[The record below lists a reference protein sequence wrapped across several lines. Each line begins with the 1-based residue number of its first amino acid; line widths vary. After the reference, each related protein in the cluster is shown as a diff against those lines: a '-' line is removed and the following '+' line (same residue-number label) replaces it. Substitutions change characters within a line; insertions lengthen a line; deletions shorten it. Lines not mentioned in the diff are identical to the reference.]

1 MANRQQFKSEWLGL
15 LRDRWVLILS
25 LLLLLVCIYATRN
38 SKEKVAE
45 RNQPIAKAMEEMKA
59 SDAQYAALI
68 DSVEQGLKT
77 DLPVWQNPQRL
88 NVIGQRAARLA
99 AFEPQTLALI
109 STGQS
114 DLFTHMVKPRLYG
127 EAISLGFS
135 ELSNPVQLLFGSFD
149 LAFVCIYLLP
159 LLILA
164 FSYNVLSAE
173 KESGTLRL
181 TLAQPIPV
189 TQWLFNKM
197 LLRFVVLAVILILAF
212 SVSLIIAGV
221 GLAQEF
227 SSVAKII
234 LALLA
239 YMLFWFGLSFL
250 VNLRGRSSGSN
261 AVVLVSLWVLIVL
274 LIPAMISQSANNLYP
289 VPSRVGMISELRYAE
304 AEAQKNANQI
314 LESYYRDHPELA
326 RTDTTTQELYPF
338 WLGYFASQDEIRKA
352 VEPILSEYESKLQA
366 QQQTVDRLRILSPA
380 ILLQNVFNETAG
392 TSSRHY
398 NSYRQQVVAF
408 ATSWRNFFLPRMFRN
423 ELMKKEWMDELP
435 KFSFDEDKIEKQY
448 TADILA
454 LLFYGFAGF
463 ALSFLL
469 YRNYVTEKVLL
480 T

>member
-1 MANRQQFKSEWLGL
+1 MANRQQFKYEWLGL

-25 LLLLLVCIYATRN
+25 LLLLLICMYAAYN
-38 SKEKVAE
+38 GKEKVNE
-45 RNQPIAKAMEEMKA
+45 RKEPIAKAIEEMKA
-59 SDAQYAALI
+59 SDEQYKSLI
-68 DSVEQGLKT
+68 DSVSSGLKN
-77 DLPVWQNPQRL
+77 DLPVWQNPERL
-88 NVIGQRAARLA
+88 NVIGQRAARVA
-99 AFEPQTLALI
+99 AFEPQPLALVA
-109 STGQS
+109 TGQS

-127 EAISLGFS
+127 EALSLGFS

-173 KESGTLRL
+173 KESGALRL

-189 TQWLFNKM
+189 TQWLFNKL
-197 LLRFVVLAVILILAF
+197 LLRFVVLSAITIIAF
-212 SVSLIIAGV
+212 SASLITAGV
-221 GLAQEF
+221 DLFHEF
-227 SSVAKII
+227 NAVAKII
-234 LALLA
+234 LAILA

-274 LIPAMISQSANNLYP
+274 LMPAMISQLANNLYP
-289 VPSRVGMISELRYAE
+289 VPSRVGMITELRYAE

-326 RTDTTTQELYPF
+326 RTDTTVQEFYPF

-352 VEPILSEYESKLQA
+352 VEPILSEYEDKLRA

-380 ILLQNVFNETAG
+380 ILIQNVFNEVAG

-398 NSYRQQVVAF
+398 NSYRKQVVLF
-408 ATSWRNFFLPRMFRN
+408 ASEWRNYFLPKMFRN

-435 KFSFDEDKIEKQY
+435 QFSFDEDKIEKQY
-448 TADILA
+448 TADILV
-454 LLFYGFAGF
+454 LLFYGLAGF
-463 ALSFLL
+463 VFSFLV
-469 YRNYVTEKVLL
+469 YKNYVTEKVLL
-480 T
+480 A

>member
-1 MANRQQFKSEWLGL
+1 MANRQQYKYEWFGL

-25 LLLLLVCIYATRN
+25 LLLLLVCIYAAHN
-38 SKEKVAE
+38 GKEKVAE
-45 RNQPIAKAMEEMKA
+45 RNQPITKAVEEMKA
-59 SDAQYAALI
+59 NDEQYKALI

-88 NVIGQRAARLA
+88 NVIGQHAARVA
-99 AFEPQTLALI
+99 AFEPQALALV

-127 EAISLGFS
+127 EAVTLGFS

-149 LAFVCIYLLP
+149 LAFVCINLLP

-181 TLAQPIPV
+181 TLAQPIPL
-189 TQWLFNKM
+189 TQWLFNK
-197 LLRFVVLAVILILAF
+197 LLIRFVVLAVILIVAF
-212 SVSLIIAGV
+212 SLSLLTAGV
-221 GLAQEF
+221 SIAQEF
-227 SSVAKII
+227 SSVTKII

-274 LIPAMISQSANNLYP
+274 LIPAMISQLANNLYP
-289 VPSRVGMISELRYAE
+289 VPSRVGMLTELRYAE

-366 QQQTVDRLRILSPA
+366 QQQTVDRLRVLSPA
-380 ILLQNVFNETAG
+380 ILLQNIFNETAG

-398 NSYRQQVVAF
+398 NSYRQQVVDF
-408 ATSWRNFFLPRMFRN
+408 ATAWRNFFLPRMFRN

-435 KFSFDEDKIEKQY
+435 TFSFDADKIEKQY
-448 TADILA
+448 TADVIV

>member
-1 MANRQQFKSEWLGL
+1 MANRQQFKYEWLGL

-25 LLLLLVCIYATRN
+25 LVLLLVCIYAAYN
-38 SKEKVAE
+38 GKEKVAE
-45 RNQPIAKAMEEMKA
+45 RKQPIAKAMDEMKA
-59 SDAQYAALI
+59 SDEQYKALI
-68 DSVEQGLKT
+68 DSVEQGLKA

-88 NVIGQRAARLA
+88 NVIGQRAARVA
-99 AFEPQTLALI
+99 AFEPQALALV

-127 EAISLGFS
+127 EALTLGFS
-135 ELSNPVQLLFGSFD
+135 ELSNPVQLLFGNFD

-173 KESGTLRL
+173 KESGALRL
-181 TLAQPIPV
+181 TLAQPVQV
-189 TQWLFNKM
+189 TQWLLNKL
-197 LLRFVVLAVILILAF
+197 LLRFVVLAVILIIAF
-212 SVSLIIAGV
+212 SVSLITAGV
-221 GLAQEF
+221 ELAQEF
-227 SSVAKII
+227 SSLAKII
-234 LALLA
+234 LALCA

-274 LIPAMISQSANNLYP
+274 LIPAMISQLANNLYP

-352 VEPILSEYESKLQA
+352 VEPILFEYESKLQA
-366 QQQTVDRLRILSPA
+366 QQQTVDKLRVLSPA
-380 ILLQNVFNETAG
+380 ILMQNVFNETAG

-398 NSYRQQVVAF
+398 NSYRQQVIDF
-408 ATSWRNFFLPRMFRN
+408 ATEWRNFFLPRMFRN
-423 ELMKKEWMDELP
+423 ELMQKAWMEELP
-435 KFSFDEDKIEKQY
+435 KFSFDVDKIEKQY
-448 TADILA
+448 TADVFV
-454 LLFYGFAGF
+454 LLIYGFAGF
-463 ALSFLL
+463 VYSFLL